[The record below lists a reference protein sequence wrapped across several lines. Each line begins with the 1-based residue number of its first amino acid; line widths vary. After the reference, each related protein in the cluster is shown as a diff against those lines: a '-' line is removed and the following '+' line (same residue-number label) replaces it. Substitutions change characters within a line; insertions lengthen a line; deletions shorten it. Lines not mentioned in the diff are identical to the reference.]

1 MYNFVTKKDLLTQKE
16 TSPISD
22 NYGVVITRKK
32 EREGDRKGKKNEFKR
47 GNSDDYVKWRIS
59 SICISLATMSRS

>member
-16 TSPISD
+16 TSPGSD

-32 EREGDRKGKKNEFKR
+32 ERKKEWGIEKESRVNLNEET
-47 GNSDDYVKWRIS
+47 
-59 SICISLATMSRS
+59 TMIT

>member
-1 MYNFVTKKDLLTQKE
+1 MYNFVTKKDLLTRKG
-16 TSPISD
+16 TSPVSD

-32 EREGDRKGKKNEFKR
+32 EIEGDRKRKQSEFKR

-59 SICISLATMSRS
+59 SIRISPATMGRS